1 MGDSRLYHSG
11 IPTFM
16 RAPQRSLEDLQPGAL
31 ALVGVPYDYACG
43 SRPGA
48 RWGPQAIRQSSLYF
62 DHFLI
67 SESDQNFI
75 DISTGKELRLKGDT
89 QVADLGDVELF
100 PMDVERTVE
109 AISGFI
115 QQVVDKGAIPIVL
128 GGDHFITYPTFCGYG
143 KGISITQGL
152 RRENI
157 GYIHIDAHLDMYDE
171 HPSWGKLYHC
181 STVRRIAES
190 GLLDPSNMILIGVHG
205 LVEKEIYEFLR
216 KNRMK
221 IITLDELSRN
231 GFGPAVKSAI
241 EELALTVESFYL
253 SVDIDVVSAAF
264 APGTGGVSLKGFN
277 PDQLLE
283 IMAVLQSYPI
293 GALDV
298 VEVAPNYDPSERTQR
313 LAAEVV
319 FQFILHRCWGYDV
332 SV

>member
-1 MGDSRLYHSG
+1 
-11 IPTFM
+11 M

-67 SESDQNFI
+67 PESDQTFI
-75 DISTGKELRLKGDT
+75 DISTGKEFYLKGDI
-89 QVADLGDVELF
+89 QVVDLGDVDLF
-100 PMDVERTVE
+100 PMDVERTME
-109 AISGFI
+109 TISGFI

-157 GYIHIDAHLDMYDE
+157 GYIHVDSHLDMYDE
-171 HPSWGKLYHC
+171 HPSWGKLYHS

-216 KNRMK
+216 KKRMK
-221 IITLDELSRN
+221 IITLDELSGK
-231 GFGPAVKSAI
+231 GFGPAVKRAM

-253 SVDIDVVSAAF
+253 SVDIDVVNAAF

-283 IMAVLQSYPI
+283 VMAVLQSYPI

-313 LAAEVV
+313 LAAEVI
-319 FQFILHRCWGYDV
+319 FQFIVSKWGDHDA
-332 SV
+332 SA

>member
-1 MGDSRLYHSG
+1 MGNSRLYHSG

-67 SESDQNFI
+67 SESDQTFI
-75 DISTGKELRLKGDT
+75 DISTGKEFCLKGDI
-89 QVADLGDVELF
+89 QVVDLGDVDLF
-100 PMDVERTVE
+100 PMDVERTME
-109 AISGFI
+109 TISGFI

-143 KGISITQGL
+143 KGISIAQGL

-157 GYIHIDAHLDMYDE
+157 GYIHVDSHLDMYDE
-171 HPSWGKLYHC
+171 HPSWGKLYHS

-221 IITLDELSRN
+221 IITLDELSGK
-231 GFGPAVKSAI
+231 GFGPAVKRAM

-313 LAAEVV
+313 LAAEVI
-319 FQFILHRCWGYDV
+319 FQFILSKWAGHGA
-332 SV
+332 SA

>member
-1 MGDSRLYHSG
+1 
-11 IPTFM
+11 M

-31 ALVGVPYDYACG
+31 AIVGIPYDYTCG

-48 RWGPQAIRQSSLYF
+48 RWGPGAIRQSSLYF

-75 DISTGKELRLKGDT
+75 DISTGKELCLKGDKR
-89 QVADLGDVELF
+89 VVDLGDVDLF
-100 PMDVERTVE
+100 PMDVERTME
-109 AISGFI
+109 TISGFI
-115 QQVVDKGAIPIVL
+115 QQVVNRGAMPIVL

-143 KGISITQGL
+143 KGVSVTQGL
-152 RRENI
+152 RREKT
-157 GYIHIDAHLDMYDE
+157 GYIHVDSHLDMYDE
-171 HPSWGKLYHC
+171 HPSWGRLYHA
-181 STVRRIAES
+181 SPVRRIVES
-190 GLLDPSNMILIGVHG
+190 GLLEPSNMILIGVHG
-205 LVEKEIYEFLR
+205 LVGKEIYEFVR

-221 IITLDELSRN
+221 IITLDELSGK
-231 GFGPAVKSAI
+231 GFGPTVKRAM

-283 IMAVLQSYPI
+283 IIAVLQDYPI

-313 LAAEVV
+313 LAAEVI
-319 FQFILHRCWGYDV
+319 FQFILHRC
-332 SV
+332 

>member
-1 MGDSRLYHSG
+1 
-11 IPTFM
+11 
-16 RAPQRSLEDLQPGAL
+16 
-31 ALVGVPYDYACG
+31 VGVPYDYACG

-67 SESDQNFI
+67 PESDQTFI
-75 DISTGKELRLKGDT
+75 DISTGKEFYLKGDI
-89 QVADLGDVELF
+89 QVVDLGDVDLF
-100 PMDVERTVE
+100 PMDVERTME
-109 AISGFI
+109 TISGFI

-128 GGDHFITYPTFCGYG
+128 GGDHFITYPTFCGYS

-157 GYIHIDAHLDMYDE
+157 GYIHVDSHLDMYDE
-171 HPSWGKLYHC
+171 HPSWGKLYHS

-216 KNRMK
+216 KKRMK
-221 IITLDELSRN
+221 IITLDELSGK
-231 GFGPAVKSAI
+231 GFGPAVKRAM

-253 SVDIDVVSAAF
+253 SVDIDVVNAAF

-283 IMAVLQSYPI
+283 VMAVLQSYPI

-313 LAAEVV
+313 LAAEVI
-319 FQFILHRCWGYDV
+319 FQFIVSKWGDHDA
-332 SV
+332 SA

>member
-1 MGDSRLYHSG
+1 
-11 IPTFM
+11 M

-75 DISTGKELRLKGDT
+75 DISTGKEFCLKGDI
-89 QVADLGDVELF
+89 QVVDLGDVELF
-100 PMDVERTVE
+100 PMDVERTME
-109 AISGFI
+109 TISGFI

-143 KGISITQGL
+143 KGISIAQGL

-157 GYIHIDAHLDMYDE
+157 GYIHVDSHLDMFDE
-171 HPSWGKLYHC
+171 HPSWGKLYHS

-221 IITLDELSRN
+221 IITLDELSGK
-231 GFGPAVKSAI
+231 GFGPAVKRAM

-313 LAAEVV
+313 LAAEVI
-319 FQFILHRCWGYDV
+319 FQFILSKWGDHDA
-332 SV
+332 SA